1 MKIRFLNKTIQHQ
14 RYQYNPRYYDERK
27 ERLDVKKKQYEE
39 LNKTDVSDEKRKA
52 IFRDNIQ
59 GEWNRAQYRQNQQ
72 RTSNYRVL
80 LLIGIILVLGYFI
93 FNGVDEV
100 DTVVKKLW

>member
-1 MKIRFLNKTIQHQ
+1 MKLRFLNKTIQHQ

-27 ERLDVKKKQYEE
+27 ERLNVKKKQYEE
-39 LNKTDVSDEKRKA
+39 LDKSDVSDEKRKE

>member
-1 MKIRFLNKTIQHQ
+1 MKLRFLNKTIAHQ
-14 RYQYNPRYYDERK
+14 RYNYNPRYYDERK
-27 ERLDVKKKQYEE
+27 ERLNAKKKQYAE
-39 LNKTDVSDEKRKA
+39 LENADVSDERRKE
-52 IFRDNIQ
+52 IFRENIQ

-72 RTSNYRVL
+72 RTSNYRV
-80 LLIGIILVLGYFI
+80 IILIILILALGYFV

>member
-1 MKIRFLNKTIQHQ
+1 MKLRFLNKTIQHQ

-27 ERLDVKKKQYEE
+27 ERLNVKKKQYEE
-39 LNKTDVSDEKRKA
+39 LNQSDVSDEKRKE

>member
-1 MKIRFLNKTIQHQ
+1 MKLRFLNKTIQHQ

-27 ERLDVKKKQYEE
+27 ERLNVKKKQYEE
-39 LNKTDVSDEKRKA
+39 LDKPDVSDEKRKE

>member
-1 MKIRFLNKTIQHQ
+1 MKIRFLNKTTQHQ
-14 RYQYNPRYYDERK
+14 RFNYNPRYFDERK
-27 ERLDVKKKQYEE
+27 ERLNAKRKQYEE
-39 LNKTDVSDEKRKA
+39 LNNSDVTDGRRKE
-52 IFRDNIQ
+52 IFKENIK

-72 RTSNYRVL
+72 RTSNLRVVL
-80 LLIGIILVLGYFI
+80 LISVILILGYFI